1 MWIGRGRERQRTVR
15 AENILEPRVWEE
27 RLAGHAL
34 AALSVVFPPPVRGR
48 TVSGADEAL
57 FVELVVVFLVFF
69 YVGLELLILVLVVE
83 IRVEL
88 VFFVVV
94 DLDLLVGRGRGGT
107 IEVDGVHREG
117 VYG

>member
-69 YVGLELLILVLVVE
+69 IKLFVLLTLGRLTLSVAVRGGAVLVS
-83 IRVEL
+83 R
-88 VFFVVV
+88 F
-94 DLDLLVGRGRGGT
+94 DDGGRL
-107 IEVDGVHREG
+107 
-117 VYG
+117 